1 MAANAS
7 DFAMV
12 GIARQAMP
20 VLPLGGS
27 FRQKLPTLLNQANER
42 SDAE

>member
-12 GIARQAMP
+12 GIARQAVP
-20 VLPLGGS
+20 VLPLGAAFGKS
-27 FRQKLPTLLNQANER
+27 CPHC
-42 SDAE
+42 